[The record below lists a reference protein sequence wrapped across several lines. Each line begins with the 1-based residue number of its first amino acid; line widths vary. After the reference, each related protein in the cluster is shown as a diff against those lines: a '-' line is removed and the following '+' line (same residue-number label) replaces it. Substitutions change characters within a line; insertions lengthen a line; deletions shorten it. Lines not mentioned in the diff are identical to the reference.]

1 MQPIKVK
8 RIPERKCIGCGE
20 RRPKPELIRIVHT
33 PEDTVVVDPTGK
45 KSGRGAYVCPKS
57 ACLTKAQKSRRLEQ
71 ALSTPVA
78 AEVYEALRAELE
90 AYGS

>member
-33 PEDTVVVDPTGK
+33 PEIFPDPTGK
-45 KSGRGAYVCPKS
+45 APGRGAYVCPKS